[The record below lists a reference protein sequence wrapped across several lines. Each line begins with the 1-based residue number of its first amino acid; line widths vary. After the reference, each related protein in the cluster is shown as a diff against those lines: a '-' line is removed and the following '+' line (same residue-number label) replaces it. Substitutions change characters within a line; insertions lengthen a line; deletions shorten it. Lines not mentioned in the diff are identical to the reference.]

1 MGPTVDEALGR
12 GEVHPLEE
20 LADLGAHVGARG
32 LAVQQQGT
40 FEVVADAVEGVQG
53 GEGVLEDH
61 LDVVAVASQGPAAGA
76 DRGATQGDR
85 AGGGPLQLGDRKSTR
100 LNSSHVAISY
110 AVFCL

>member
-85 AGGGPLQLGDRKSTR
+85 RSEARRVGKARTSRERPSGASTT
-100 LNSSHVAISY
+100 SSATR
-110 AVFCL
+110 